1 MRMVLGAFYHQK
13 VHNGECETLGKAD
26 WNICNMKEH
35 ENSIYIKGARVHNLR
50 NIEVEIPHNKLVVVT
65 GLSGSGKSTL
75 AFDTIFAEGQRR
87 YVESLSAYARQFLGK
102 INKPDVDIITGIAPA
117 IAIEQKV
124 NTRNPRSTV
133 GTTTEIYDYLKLLF
147 ARAGHTFSPVSGQE
161 VRCFSVDDV
170 AARILAR
177 DGQRVVIGAP
187 LVLGEG
193 QGIIEKLTLLL
204 SEGLM
209 RVYTGG
215 EVRLIED
222 VLPGIGP
229 DTRADEIRIVVD
241 RMRVATD
248 EDSQTRIRDSVARAF
263 SYGGGICEIVTG
275 EGVREFSS
283 RFEADGIEF
292 ERPSEHLFSFNNPLG
307 ACPRCEGYG
316 KVIGID
322 EDLVIPDKSKTIY
335 EDAVACW
342 RGETMRKWKQQ
353 LVENASKFGFPIHTP
368 FHELTPEQKRLLW
381 RGNEYFHGLD
391 EFFEYIDSERR
402 KIQFRVMKARYT
414 GKTACPECGG
424 SRLRKEALYVRVG
437 GKTIADLVAMP
448 VDSLI
453 AFFAGLELDEH
464 DTKTASRILVEI
476 RNRLQYLADVGLGY
490 LTLDRLSSTLSGG
503 ESQRINLS
511 TSLGSNLTGSLYI
524 LDEPSIGL
532 HPRDTNRLIGVL
544 KQLRDLGNTVIVVE
558 HEEEVIRAA
567 DWIVDIGPKAG
578 YNGGE
583 VVFSGTLPQLLKSKK
598 SLTADYLTGRREIA
612 VPATARGW
620 SNSITVKGARE
631 NNLRNVDVRIPL
643 GVMTCI
649 TGVSGS
655 GKSSLAKGILY
666 PALRRLLYD
675 TGVKPGD
682 FDGLTGDVQ
691 LLKSVEMVD
700 QNPIGKSSRSNPV
713 TYIKA
718 YDEIRK
724 LFSDQPYA
732 QHNGLGA
739 SAFSFNIA
747 GGRCEECQGEGM
759 IKVSMQFMADVELV
773 CEACG
778 GRRFRDEVLEVKYR
792 GKSIYDVLEMTV
804 DDAIAFFGEE
814 SKKNATCRRIVERLQ
829 PLQDVGLGYI
839 KLGQSSSTLSGG
851 ESQRVKL
858 ASFLTK
864 DSAQG
869 GVMFIFDEPT
879 TGLHFHDISKLL
891 AAFNAL
897 IQRGHTIVVVEH
909 NMDIIKC
916 ADWIVDLGPE
926 AGTAGGRVV
935 FEGTPRELEKC
946 TESHTGKFLRMRAKI
961 MKNEK

>member
-1 MRMVLGAFYHQK
+1 MA
-13 VHNGECETLGKAD
+13 
-26 WNICNMKEH
+26 H
-35 ENSIYIKGARVHNLR
+35 EKSIYIKGARVHNLK
-50 NIEVEIPHNKLVVVT
+50 NIEVEIPHEKLVVVT
-65 GLSGSGKSTL
+65 GLSGKSTL

-102 INKPDVDIITGIAPA
+102 ISKPDVDIITGIAPA

-133 GTTTEIYDYLKLLF
+133 GTTTEIYDYLKLLY
-147 ARAGHTFSPVSGQE
+147 ARIGHTFSPVSGQE
-161 VRCFSVDDV
+161 VRCYSVDDV
-170 AARILAR
+170 AAYIQQQ
-177 DGQRVVIGAP
+177 GEGGRVVIAAP
-187 LVLGEG
+187 LTLGRG

-204 SEGLM
+204 SDGLM
-209 RVYTGG
+209 RVWTKG
-215 EVRLIED
+215 ETRLIED
-222 VLPGIGP
+222 ILPQV
-229 DTRADEIRIVVD
+229 DEKTRAEEILVVIDRARIAAD
-241 RMRVATD
+241 DDT
-248 EDSQTRIRDSVARAF
+248 QTRMRDSVARAF
-263 SYGGGICEIVTG
+263 SYGEGICTVITDKG
-275 EGVREFSS
+275 ATEFSS
-283 RFEADGIEF
+283 RFEADGIAF
-292 ERPSEHLFSFNNPLG
+292 EHPSEHLFSFNNPLG

-342 RGETMRKWKQQ
+342 RGETMRKWKEQ
-353 LVENASKFGFPIHTP
+353 LVENAYKFDFPIHTP
-368 FHELTPEQKRLLW
+368 FHELTQEQKRLLW

-391 EFFEYIDSERR
+391 DFFAYIDSERR

-414 GKTACPECGG
+414 GKTTCPECGG
-424 SRLRKEALYVRVG
+424 SRLRREALYVKVG
-437 GKTIADLVAMP
+437 GKTVADLVVMP
-448 VDSLI
+448 VDELI
-453 AFFAGLELDEH
+453 AFFAGLELDGH
-464 DTKTASRILVEI
+464 DTKTAARILVEI

-524 LDEPSIGL
+524 LAEPSIGL
-532 HPRDTNRLIGVL
+532 HPRDTNRLIKVL
-544 KQLRDLGNTVIVVE
+544 QQLRDLGNTVIVVE

-567 DWIVDIGPKAG
+567 DYIVDIGPKAG

-583 VVFSGTLPQLLKSKK
+583 VVFSGTLPQLLKSRK
-598 SLTADYLTGRREIA
+598 SLTADYLTGRRAIA
-612 VPATARGW
+612 PPATERGW
-620 SNSITVKGARE
+620 SNSILIEGARE
-631 NNLRNVDVRIPL
+631 NNLRNIDVRIPL

-666 PALRRLLYD
+666 PALRRLLFD

-682 FDGLTGDVQ
+682 FDGIGGDVQ
-691 LLKSVEMVD
+691 LLRSVEMID

-724 LFSDQPYA
+724 LFADQPYA
-732 QHNGLGA
+732 QHTGLGA
-739 SAFSFNIA
+739 SSFSFNIA
-747 GGRCEECQGEGM
+747 GGRCEECQGEGV

-778 GRRFRDEVLEVKYR
+778 GKRFRDEILEVKYR

-804 DDAIAFFGEE
+804 DDAIAFFGEN
-814 SKKNATCRRIVERLQ
+814 KKDPTCKRIVERLK

-839 KLGQSSSTLSGG
+839 RLGQSSSTLSGG

-879 TGLHFHDISKLL
+879 TGLHFHDINKLL

-897 IQRGHTIVVVEH
+897 MERGHTIVIVEH
-909 NMDIIKC
+909 NMDVIKC
-916 ADWIVDLGPE
+916 ADWVVDLGPE
-926 AGTAGGRVV
+926 AGTGGGRVV
-935 FEGTPRELEKC
+935 FEGTPRNLEQC
-946 TESHTGKFLRMRAKI
+946 PASYTGKYLRLRTKL
-961 MKNEK
+961 

>member
-1 MRMVLGAFYHQK
+1 MA
-13 VHNGECETLGKAD
+13 
-26 WNICNMKEH
+26 H
-35 ENSIYIKGARVHNLR
+35 EKSIYIKGARVHNLK
-50 NIEVEIPHNKLVVVT
+50 NIEVEIPHEKLVVVT

-102 INKPDVDIITGIAPA
+102 ISKPDVDIITGIAPA

-133 GTTTEIYDYLKLLF
+133 GTTTEIYDYLKLLY
-147 ARAGHTFSPVSGQE
+147 ARIGHTFSPVSGKE
-161 VRCFSVDDV
+161 VRCYSVDDV
-170 AARILAR
+170 AAYIQQQ
-177 DGQRVVIGAP
+177 GEGGRVVIAAP
-187 LVLGEG
+187 LTLGRG

-204 SEGLM
+204 SDGLM
-209 RVYTGG
+209 RVWTKG
-215 EVRLIED
+215 ETRLIED
-222 VLPGIGP
+222 ILPQVAEK
-229 DTRADEIRIVVD
+229 TRAEEILVVIDRARIAAD
-241 RMRVATD
+241 DDT
-248 EDSQTRIRDSVARAF
+248 QTRMRDSVARAF
-263 SYGGGICEIVTG
+263 SYGEGICTVITDKG
-275 EGVREFSS
+275 ATEFSS
-283 RFEADGIEF
+283 RFEADGIQF
-292 ERPSEHLFSFNNPLG
+292 EHPSEHLFSFNNPLG

-342 RGETMRKWKQQ
+342 RGETMRKWKEQ
-353 LVENASKFGFPIHTP
+353 LVENAYKFDFPIHTP
-368 FHELTPEQKRLLW
+368 FHELTQEQKRMLW

-391 EFFEYIDSERR
+391 DFFAYIDSERR

-414 GKTACPECGG
+414 GKTTCPECGG
-424 SRLRKEALYVRVG
+424 SRLRREALYVKVG
-437 GKTIADLVAMP
+437 GKTVADLVVMP
-448 VDSLI
+448 VDELI
-453 AFFAGLELDEH
+453 AFFAGLELDGH
-464 DTKTASRILVEI
+464 DTKTAARILVEI

-532 HPRDTNRLIGVL
+532 HPRDTNRLIKVL
-544 KQLRDLGNTVIVVE
+544 QQLRDLGNTVIVVE

-567 DWIVDIGPKAG
+567 DYIVDIGPKAG

-583 VVFSGTLPQLLKSKK
+583 VVFSGTLPQLLKSRK
-598 SLTADYLTGRREIA
+598 SLTADYLTGRRAIA
-612 VPATARGW
+612 PPATERGW
-620 SNSITVKGARE
+620 SNSILIEGARE
-631 NNLRNVDVRIPL
+631 NNLRNIDVRIPL

-666 PALRRLLYD
+666 PALRRLLFD

-682 FDGLTGDVQ
+682 FDGIGGDVQ
-691 LLKSVEMVD
+691 LLRSVEMID

-724 LFSDQPYA
+724 LFADQPYA
-732 QHNGLGA
+732 QHTGLGA
-739 SAFSFNIA
+739 SSFSFNIA
-747 GGRCEECQGEGM
+747 GGRCEECQGEGV

-778 GRRFRDEVLEVKYR
+778 GKRFRDEILEVKYR

-804 DDAIAFFGEE
+804 DDAIAFFGEDRKD
-814 SKKNATCRRIVERLQ
+814 STCKRIVERLK

-879 TGLHFHDISKLL
+879 TGLHFHDINKLL

-897 IQRGHTIVVVEH
+897 IERGHTIVIVEH
-909 NMDIIKC
+909 NMDVIKC
-916 ADWIVDLGPE
+916 ADWVVDLGPE
-926 AGTAGGRVV
+926 AGTGGGRVV
-935 FEGTPRELEKC
+935 FEGTPRNLEQC
-946 TESHTGKFLRMRAKI
+946 PASYTGKYLRLRTKL
-961 MKNEK
+961 

>member
-50 NIEVEIPHNKLVVVT
+50 NIEVEIPHDTLTVIT

-263 SYGGGICEIVTG
+263 SYGGGICEIVTD

>member
-1 MRMVLGAFYHQK
+1 MA
-13 VHNGECETLGKAD
+13 
-26 WNICNMKEH
+26 H
-35 ENSIYIKGARVHNLR
+35 EKSIYIKGARVHNLK
-50 NIEVEIPHNKLVVVT
+50 NIEVEIPHEKLVVVT

-102 INKPDVDIITGIAPA
+102 ISKPDVDIITGIAPA

-133 GTTTEIYDYLKLLF
+133 GTTTEIYDYLKLLY
-147 ARAGHTFSPVSGQE
+147 ARIGHTFSPVSGQE
-161 VRCFSVDDV
+161 VRCYSVDDV
-170 AARILAR
+170 AAYIQQQ
-177 DGQRVVIGAP
+177 GEGGRVVIAAP
-187 LVLGEG
+187 LTLGRG

-204 SEGLM
+204 SDGLM
-209 RVYTGG
+209 RVWTKG
-215 EVRLIED
+215 ETRLIED
-222 VLPGIGP
+222 ILPQV
-229 DTRADEIRIVVD
+229 DEKTRAEEILVVIDRARIAAD
-241 RMRVATD
+241 DDT
-248 EDSQTRIRDSVARAF
+248 QTRVRDSVARAF
-263 SYGGGICEIVTG
+263 SYGEGICTVITDKG
-275 EGVREFSS
+275 ATEFSS
-283 RFEADGIEF
+283 RFEADGIQF
-292 ERPSEHLFSFNNPLG
+292 EHPSEHLFSFNNPLG

-342 RGETMRKWKQQ
+342 RGETMRKWKEQ
-353 LVENASKFGFPIHTP
+353 LVENAYKFDFPIHTP
-368 FHELTPEQKRLLW
+368 FHELTQEQKRLLW

-391 EFFEYIDSERR
+391 DFFAYIDSERR

-414 GKTACPECGG
+414 GKTTCPECGG
-424 SRLRKEALYVRVG
+424 SRLRREALYVKVG
-437 GKTIADLVAMP
+437 GKTVADLVVMP
-448 VDSLI
+448 VDELI
-453 AFFAGLELDEH
+453 AFFAGLELDGH
-464 DTKTASRILVEI
+464 DTKTAARILVEI

-532 HPRDTNRLIGVL
+532 HPRDTNRLIKVL
-544 KQLRDLGNTVIVVE
+544 QQLRDLGNTVIVVE

-567 DWIVDIGPKAG
+567 DYIVDIGPKAG

-583 VVFSGTLPQLLKSKK
+583 VVFSGTLPQLLKSRK
-598 SLTADYLTGRREIA
+598 SLTADYLTGRRAIA
-612 VPATARGW
+612 PPATERGW
-620 SNSITVKGARE
+620 SNSILIQGARE
-631 NNLRNVDVRIPL
+631 NNLRNIDVRIPL

-666 PALRRLLYD
+666 PALRRLLFD

-682 FDGLTGDVQ
+682 FDGIGGDVQ
-691 LLKSVEMVD
+691 LLRSVEMID

-724 LFSDQPYA
+724 LFADQPYA
-732 QHNGLGA
+732 QHTGLGA
-739 SAFSFNIA
+739 SSFSFNIA
-747 GGRCEECQGEGM
+747 GGRCEECQGEGV

-778 GRRFRDEVLEVKYR
+778 GKRFRDEILEVKYR

-804 DDAIAFFGEE
+804 DDAIAFFGEDRKD
-814 SKKNATCRRIVERLQ
+814 STCKRIVERLK

-879 TGLHFHDISKLL
+879 TGLHFHDINKLL

-897 IQRGHTIVVVEH
+897 IERGHTIVIVEH
-909 NMDIIKC
+909 NMDVIKC
-916 ADWIVDLGPE
+916 ADWVVDLGPE
-926 AGTAGGRVV
+926 AGTGGGRVV
-935 FEGTPRELEKC
+935 CEGPPRNLEQC
-946 TESHTGKFLRMRAKI
+946 PASYTGKYLRLRTKL
-961 MKNEK
+961 

>member
-1 MRMVLGAFYHQK
+1 MA
-13 VHNGECETLGKAD
+13 
-26 WNICNMKEH
+26 H
-35 ENSIYIKGARVHNLR
+35 EKSIYIKGARVHNLK
-50 NIEVEIPHNKLVVVT
+50 NIEVEIPHEKLVVVT

-102 INKPDVDIITGIAPA
+102 ISKPDVDIITGIAPA

-133 GTTTEIYDYLKLLF
+133 GTTTEIYDYLKLLY
-147 ARAGHTFSPVSGQE
+147 ARIGHTFSPVSGQE
-161 VRCFSVDDV
+161 VRCYSVDDV
-170 AARILAR
+170 AAYIQQQ
-177 DGQRVVIGAP
+177 GEGGRVVIAAP
-187 LVLGEG
+187 LTLGRG

-204 SEGLM
+204 SDGLM
-209 RVYTGG
+209 RVWTKG
-215 EVRLIED
+215 ETRLIED
-222 VLPGIGP
+222 ILPQV
-229 DTRADEIRIVVD
+229 DEKTRAEEILVVIDRARIAAD
-241 RMRVATD
+241 DDT
-248 EDSQTRIRDSVARAF
+248 QTRMRDSVARAF
-263 SYGGGICEIVTG
+263 SYGEGICTVITDKG
-275 EGVREFSS
+275 ATEFSS
-283 RFEADGIEF
+283 RFEADGIQF
-292 ERPSEHLFSFNNPLG
+292 EHPSEHLFSFNNPLG

-342 RGETMRKWKQQ
+342 RGETMRKWKEQ
-353 LVENASKFGFPIHTP
+353 LVENAYKFDFPIHTP
-368 FHELTPEQKRLLW
+368 FHELTQEQKRLLW

-391 EFFEYIDSERR
+391 DFFAYIDSERR

-414 GKTACPECGG
+414 GKTTCPECGG
-424 SRLRKEALYVRVG
+424 SRLRREALYVKVG
-437 GKTIADLVAMP
+437 GKTVADLVVMP
-448 VDSLI
+448 VDELI
-453 AFFAGLELDEH
+453 AFFAGLELDGH
-464 DTKTASRILVEI
+464 DTKTAARILVEI

-532 HPRDTNRLIGVL
+532 HPRDTNRLIKVL
-544 KQLRDLGNTVIVVE
+544 QQLRDLGNTVIVVE

-567 DWIVDIGPKAG
+567 DYIVDIGPKAG

-583 VVFSGTLPQLLKSKK
+583 VVFSGTLPQLLKSRK
-598 SLTADYLTGRREIA
+598 SLTADYLTGRRAIA
-612 VPATARGW
+612 PPATERGW
-620 SNSITVKGARE
+620 SNSILIQGARE
-631 NNLRNVDVRIPL
+631 NNLRNIDVRIPL

-666 PALRRLLYD
+666 PALRRLLFD

-682 FDGLTGDVQ
+682 FDGIGGDVQ
-691 LLKSVEMVD
+691 LLRSVEMID

-724 LFSDQPYA
+724 LFADQPYA
-732 QHNGLGA
+732 QHTGLGA
-739 SAFSFNIA
+739 SSFSFNIA
-747 GGRCEECQGEGM
+747 GGRCEECQGEGV

-778 GRRFRDEVLEVKYR
+778 GKRFRDEILEVKYR

-804 DDAIAFFGEE
+804 DDAIAFFGED
-814 SKKNATCRRIVERLQ
+814 KKDPTCKRIVERLK

-879 TGLHFHDISKLL
+879 TGLHFHDINKLL

-897 IQRGHTIVVVEH
+897 IERGHTIVIVEH
-909 NMDIIKC
+909 NMDVIKC
-916 ADWIVDLGPE
+916 ADWVVDLGPE
-926 AGTAGGRVV
+926 AGTGGGGVV
-935 FEGTPRELEKC
+935 FEGTPRALEQC
-946 TESHTGKFLRMRAKI
+946 PESYTGKFLSLRTKL
-961 MKNEK
+961 

>member
-1 MRMVLGAFYHQK
+1 MS
-13 VHNGECETLGKAD
+13 
-26 WNICNMKEH
+26 MKH
-35 ENSIYIKGARVHNLR
+35 ENSIHIKGARVHNLK
-50 NIEVEIPHNKLVVVT
+50 NIEVEIPHDKLVVVT

-102 INKPDVDIITGIAPA
+102 INKPDVDLITGIAPA

-133 GTTTEIYDYLKLLF
+133 GTTTEIYDYLKLLY
-147 ARAGHTFSPVSGQE
+147 ARIGRTYSPVSGRE
-161 VRCFSVDDV
+161 VRCYGTDDV
-170 AARILAR
+170 AEYVLAHA
-177 DGQRVVIGAP
+177 GERVVIAAP
-187 LVLGEG
+187 LTLAEG
-193 QGIIEKLTLLL
+193 QGLIEKLTLLL
-204 SEGLM
+204 SDGLM
-209 RVYTGG
+209 RVHADG
-215 EVRLIED
+215 EVRLIEE

-229 DTRADEIRIVVD
+229 DTRAEGMLAVID
-241 RMRVATD
+241 RLRVAADDDT
-248 EDSQTRIRDSVARAF
+248 QTRIRDSVARAF
-263 SYGGGICEIVTG
+263 SYGEGLCTILVQG
-275 EGVREFSS
+275 ERREFSS

-322 EDLVIPDKSKTIY
+322 EDLVIPDKGKTIY

-342 RGETMRKWKQQ
+342 RGETMRKWKDQ
-353 LVENASKFGFPIHTP
+353 LVENAPKFGFPVHTP
-368 FHELTPEQKRLLW
+368 FHALTPEQKRLLW

-414 GKTACPECGG
+414 GKTVCPECGG

-437 GKTIADLVAMP
+437 GRTIAELVTMP
-448 VDSLI
+448 VDELI
-453 AFFAGLELDEH
+453 PFFGGLRLDEH
-464 DTKTASRILVEI
+464 DTKTAARILVEI

-532 HPRDTNRLIGVL
+532 HPRDTNRLIKVL

-567 DWIVDIGPKAG
+567 DWIVDIGPEAG

-583 VVFSGTLPQLLKSKK
+583 VVFSGPLERLLECSG
-598 SLTADYLTGRREIA
+598 SLTADYLTGRRSIA
-612 VPATARGW
+612 APAAVRGW
-620 SNSITVKGARE
+620 SRSIVVRGARE
-631 NNLRNVDVRIPL
+631 HNLRNVDVRIPL

-666 PALRRLLYD
+666 PALRRMLFD

-682 FDGLTGDVQ
+682 FDGIDGDVG
-691 LLKSVEMVD
+691 LLRSVEMVD

-724 LFSDQPYA
+724 LFADQPYA
-732 QHNGLGA
+732 QHTGLGA

-747 GGRCEECQGEGM
+747 GGRCEECQGEGV

-778 GRRFRDEVLEVKYR
+778 GKRFRDEVLEVKYR
-792 GKSIYDVLEMTV
+792 DKSIYDVLEMTV
-804 DDAIAFFGEE
+804 DDAIAFFGED
-814 SKKNATCRRIVERLQ
+814 KKSAVCRRIVERLQ

-864 DSAQG
+864 EPSDGSIL
-869 GVMFIFDEPT
+869 FIFDEPT

-897 IQRGHTIVVVEH
+897 IERGHTIVVVEH
-909 NMDIIKC
+909 NMEIIKC
-916 ADWIVDLGPE
+916 ADWVVDLGPK
-926 AGTAGGRVV
+926 AGTGGGRVV
-935 FEGTPRELEKC
+935 FEGTPRALEEC
-946 TESHTGKFLRMRAKI
+946 PESHTGEFLRLRTKL
-961 MKNEK
+961 

>member
-1 MRMVLGAFYHQK
+1 MA
-13 VHNGECETLGKAD
+13 
-26 WNICNMKEH
+26 H
-35 ENSIYIKGARVHNLR
+35 EKSIYIKGARVHNLK
-50 NIEVEIPHNKLVVVT
+50 NIEVEIPHEKLVVVT

-102 INKPDVDIITGIAPA
+102 ISKPDVDIITGIAPA

-133 GTTTEIYDYLKLLF
+133 GTTTEIYDYLKLLY
-147 ARAGHTFSPVSGQE
+147 ARIGHTFSPVSGQE
-161 VRCFSVDDV
+161 VRCYSVDDV
-170 AARILAR
+170 AAYIQQQ
-177 DGQRVVIGAP
+177 GEGGRVVIAAP
-187 LVLGEG
+187 LTLGRG

-204 SEGLM
+204 SDGLM
-209 RVYTGG
+209 RVWTKG
-215 EVRLIED
+215 ETRLIED
-222 VLPGIGP
+222 ILPQV
-229 DTRADEIRIVVD
+229 DEKTRAEEILVVIDRARIAAD
-241 RMRVATD
+241 DDT
-248 EDSQTRIRDSVARAF
+248 QTRMRDSVARAF
-263 SYGGGICEIVTG
+263 SYGEGICTVITDKG
-275 EGVREFSS
+275 ATEFSS
-283 RFEADGIEF
+283 RFEADGIQF
-292 ERPSEHLFSFNNPLG
+292 EHPSEHLFSFNNPLG

-342 RGETMRKWKQQ
+342 RGETMRKWKEQ
-353 LVENASKFGFPIHTP
+353 LVENAYKFDFPIHTP
-368 FHELTPEQKRLLW
+368 FHELTQEQKRLLW

-391 EFFEYIDSERR
+391 DFFAYIDSERR

-414 GKTACPECGG
+414 GKTTCPECGG
-424 SRLRKEALYVRVG
+424 SRLRREALYVKVG
-437 GKTIADLVAMP
+437 GKTVADLVVMP
-448 VDSLI
+448 VDELI
-453 AFFAGLELDEH
+453 AFFAGLELDGH
-464 DTKTASRILVEI
+464 DTKTAARILVEI

-532 HPRDTNRLIGVL
+532 HPRDTNRLIKVL
-544 KQLRDLGNTVIVVE
+544 QQLRDLGNTVIVVE

-567 DWIVDIGPKAG
+567 DYIVDIGPKAG

-583 VVFSGTLPQLLKSKK
+583 VVFSGTLPQLLKSRK
-598 SLTADYLTGRREIA
+598 SLTADYLTGRRAIA
-612 VPATARGW
+612 PPATERGW
-620 SNSITVKGARE
+620 SNSILIEGARE
-631 NNLRNVDVRIPL
+631 NNLRNIDVRIPL

-666 PALRRLLYD
+666 PALRRLLFD

-682 FDGLTGDVQ
+682 FDGIGGDVQ
-691 LLKSVEMVD
+691 LLRSVEMID

-724 LFSDQPYA
+724 LFADQPYA
-732 QHNGLGA
+732 QHTGLGA
-739 SAFSFNIA
+739 SSFSFNIA
-747 GGRCEECQGEGM
+747 GGRCEECQGEGV

-778 GRRFRDEVLEVKYR
+778 GKRFRDEILEVKYR

-804 DDAIAFFGEE
+804 DDAIAFFGED
-814 SKKNATCRRIVERLQ
+814 KKDPTCKRIVERLK

-839 KLGQSSSTLSGG
+839 RLGQSSSTLSGG

-879 TGLHFHDISKLL
+879 TGLHFHDINKLL

-897 IQRGHTIVVVEH
+897 IERGHTIVIVEH
-909 NMDIIKC
+909 NMDVIKC
-916 ADWIVDLGPE
+916 ADWVVDLGPE
-926 AGTAGGRVV
+926 AGTGGGRVV
-935 FEGTPRELEKC
+935 FEGTPRNLEQC
-946 TESHTGKFLRMRAKI
+946 PASYTGKYLRLRTKL
-961 MKNEK
+961 

>member
-1 MRMVLGAFYHQK
+1 MA
-13 VHNGECETLGKAD
+13 
-26 WNICNMKEH
+26 H
-35 ENSIYIKGARVHNLR
+35 EKSIYIKGARVHNLK
-50 NIEVEIPHNKLVVVT
+50 NIEVGIPHEKLVVVT

-133 GTTTEIYDYLKLLF
+133 GTTTEIYDYLKLLY
-147 ARAGHTFSPVSGQE
+147 ARIGHTFSPVSGQE
-161 VRCFSVDDV
+161 VRCYSVDDV
-170 AARILAR
+170 AAYIQQQ
-177 DGQRVVIGAP
+177 GEGGRVVIAAP
-187 LVLGEG
+187 LTLGRG

-204 SEGLM
+204 SDGLM
-209 RVYTGG
+209 RVWTKG
-215 EVRLIED
+215 ETRLIED
-222 VLPGIGP
+222 ILPQV
-229 DTRADEIRIVVD
+229 DEKTRAEEILVVIDRARIAAD
-241 RMRVATD
+241 DDT
-248 EDSQTRIRDSVARAF
+248 QTRMRDSVARAF
-263 SYGGGICEIVTG
+263 SYGEGICTVITDKG
-275 EGVREFSS
+275 ATEFSS
-283 RFEADGIEF
+283 RFEADGIQF
-292 ERPSEHLFSFNNPLG
+292 EHPSEHLFSFNNPLG

-342 RGETMRKWKQQ
+342 RGETMRKWKEQ
-353 LVENASKFGFPIHTP
+353 LVENAYKFDFPIHTP
-368 FHELTPEQKRLLW
+368 FHELTQEQKRLLW

-391 EFFEYIDSERR
+391 DFFAYIDSERR

-414 GKTACPECGG
+414 GKTTCPECGG
-424 SRLRKEALYVRVG
+424 SRLRREALYVKVG
-437 GKTIADLVAMP
+437 GKTVADLVVMP
-448 VDSLI
+448 VDELI
-453 AFFAGLELDEH
+453 AFFAGLELDGH
-464 DTKTASRILVEI
+464 DTKTAARILVEI

-532 HPRDTNRLIGVL
+532 HPRDTNRLIKVL
-544 KQLRDLGNTVIVVE
+544 QQLRDLGNTVIVVE

-567 DWIVDIGPKAG
+567 DYIVDIGPKAG

-583 VVFSGTLPQLLKSKK
+583 VVFSGTLPQLLKSRK
-598 SLTADYLTGRREIA
+598 SLTADYLTGRRAIA
-612 VPATARGW
+612 PPATERGW
-620 SNSITVKGARE
+620 SNSILIQGARE
-631 NNLRNVDVRIPL
+631 NNLRNIDVRIPL

-666 PALRRLLYD
+666 PALRRLLFD

-682 FDGLTGDVQ
+682 FDGIGGDVQ
-691 LLKSVEMVD
+691 LLRSVEMID

-724 LFSDQPYA
+724 LFADQPYA
-732 QHNGLGA
+732 QHTGLGA
-739 SAFSFNIA
+739 SSFSFNIA
-747 GGRCEECQGEGM
+747 GGRCEECQGEGV

-778 GRRFRDEVLEVKYR
+778 GKRFRDEILEVKYR

-804 DDAIAFFGEE
+804 DDAIAFFGED
-814 SKKNATCRRIVERLQ
+814 KKDPTCKRIVERLK

-879 TGLHFHDISKLL
+879 TGLHFHDINKLL

-897 IQRGHTIVVVEH
+897 IERGHTIVIVEH
-909 NMDIIKC
+909 NMDVIKC
-916 ADWIVDLGPE
+916 ADWVVDLGPE
-926 AGTAGGRVV
+926 AGTGGGRVV
-935 FEGTPRELEKC
+935 FEGTPRALEQC
-946 TESHTGKFLRMRAKI
+946 PESYTGKFLSLRTKL
-961 MKNEK
+961 

>member
-263 SYGGGICEIVTG
+263 SYGGGICEIVTD

-814 SKKNATCRRIVERLQ
+814 SKKNATCRSIVERLQ

>member
-1 MRMVLGAFYHQK
+1 
-13 VHNGECETLGKAD
+13 
-26 WNICNMKEH
+26 MKEH

-263 SYGGGICEIVTG
+263 SYGGGICEIVTD

-631 NNLRNVDVRIPL
+631 NNLHNVDVRIPL

-732 QHNGLGA
+732 QHNGLGT

-804 DDAIAFFGEE
+804 DDAISFFGEE

>member
-1 MRMVLGAFYHQK
+1 MA
-13 VHNGECETLGKAD
+13 
-26 WNICNMKEH
+26 H
-35 ENSIYIKGARVHNLR
+35 EKSIYIKGARVHNLK
-50 NIEVEIPHNKLVVVT
+50 NIEVEIPHEKLVVVT

-102 INKPDVDIITGIAPA
+102 ISKPDVDIITGIAPA

-133 GTTTEIYDYLKLLF
+133 GTTTEIYDYLKLLY
-147 ARAGHTFSPVSGQE
+147 ARIGHTFSPVSGQE
-161 VRCFSVDDV
+161 VRCYSVDDV
-170 AARILAR
+170 AAYIQQQ
-177 DGQRVVIGAP
+177 GEGGRVVIAAP
-187 LVLGEG
+187 LTLGRG

-204 SEGLM
+204 SDGLM
-209 RVYTGG
+209 RVWTKG
-215 EVRLIED
+215 ETRLIED
-222 VLPGIGP
+222 ILPQV
-229 DTRADEIRIVVD
+229 DEKTRAEEILVVIDRARIAAD
-241 RMRVATD
+241 DDT
-248 EDSQTRIRDSVARAF
+248 QTRMRDSVARAF
-263 SYGGGICEIVTG
+263 SYGEGICTVITDKG
-275 EGVREFSS
+275 ATEFSS
-283 RFEADGIEF
+283 RFEADGIQF
-292 ERPSEHLFSFNNPLG
+292 EHPSEHLFSFNNPLG

-342 RGETMRKWKQQ
+342 RGETMRKWKEQ
-353 LVENASKFGFPIHTP
+353 LVENAYKFDFPIHTP
-368 FHELTPEQKRLLW
+368 FHELTQEQKRLLW

-391 EFFEYIDSERR
+391 DFFAYIDSERR

-414 GKTACPECGG
+414 GKTTCPECGG
-424 SRLRKEALYVRVG
+424 SRLRREALYVKVG
-437 GKTIADLVAMP
+437 GKTVADLVVMP
-448 VDSLI
+448 VDELI

-464 DTKTASRILVEI
+464 DTKTAARILVEI

-532 HPRDTNRLIGVL
+532 HPRDKNRLIKVL
-544 KQLRDLGNTVIVVE
+544 QQLRDLGNTVIVVE

-567 DWIVDIGPKAG
+567 DYIVDIGPKAG

-583 VVFSGTLPQLLKSKK
+583 VVFSGTLPQLLKSRK
-598 SLTADYLTGRREIA
+598 SLTADYLTGRRAIA
-612 VPATARGW
+612 PPATERGW
-620 SNSITVKGARE
+620 SNSILIEGARE
-631 NNLRNVDVRIPL
+631 NNLRNIDVRIPL

-666 PALRRLLYD
+666 PALRRLLFD

-682 FDGLTGDVQ
+682 FDGIGGDVQ
-691 LLKSVEMVD
+691 LLRSVEMID

-724 LFSDQPYA
+724 LFADQPYA
-732 QHNGLGA
+732 QHTGLGA
-739 SAFSFNIA
+739 SSFSFNIA
-747 GGRCEECQGEGM
+747 GGRCEECQGEGV

-778 GRRFRDEVLEVKYR
+778 GKRFRDEILEVKYR

-804 DDAIAFFGEE
+804 DDAIAFFGEDRKD
-814 SKKNATCRRIVERLQ
+814 STCKRIVERLK

-879 TGLHFHDISKLL
+879 TGLHFHDINKLL

-897 IQRGHTIVVVEH
+897 IERGHTIVIVEH
-909 NMDIIKC
+909 NMDVIKC
-916 ADWIVDLGPE
+916 ADWVVDLGPE
-926 AGTAGGRVV
+926 AGTGGGRVV
-935 FEGTPRELEKC
+935 FEGTPRNLEQC
-946 TESHTGKFLRMRAKI
+946 PASYTGKYLRLRTKL
-961 MKNEK
+961 

>member
-1 MRMVLGAFYHQK
+1 
-13 VHNGECETLGKAD
+13 
-26 WNICNMKEH
+26 MKH
-35 ENSIYIKGARVHNLR
+35 ENSIHIKGARVHNLK
-50 NIEVEIPHNKLVVVT
+50 NIEVEIPHDKLVVVT

-102 INKPDVDIITGIAPA
+102 INKPDVDLITGIAPA

-133 GTTTEIYDYLKLLF
+133 GTTTEIYDYLKLLY
-147 ARAGHTFSPVSGQE
+147 ARIGRTYSPVSGRE
-161 VRCFSVDDV
+161 VRCYGTDDV
-170 AARILAR
+170 AEYVLAHA
-177 DGQRVVIGAP
+177 GERVVIAAP
-187 LVLGEG
+187 LTLAEG
-193 QGIIEKLTLLL
+193 QGLIEKLTLLL
-204 SEGLM
+204 SDGLM
-209 RVYTGG
+209 RVHADG
-215 EVRLIED
+215 EVRLIEE

-229 DTRADEIRIVVD
+229 DTRAEGMLAVID
-241 RMRVATD
+241 RLRVAADDDT
-248 EDSQTRIRDSVARAF
+248 QTRIRDSVARAF
-263 SYGGGICEIVTG
+263 SYGEGLCTILVQG
-275 EGVREFSS
+275 ERREFSS

-322 EDLVIPDKSKTIY
+322 EDLVIPDKGKTIY

-342 RGETMRKWKQQ
+342 RGETMRKWKDQ
-353 LVENASKFGFPIHTP
+353 LVENAPKFGFPVHTP
-368 FHELTPEQKRLLW
+368 FHALTPEQKRLLW

-414 GKTACPECGG
+414 GKTVCPECGG

-437 GKTIADLVAMP
+437 GRTIAELVTMP
-448 VDSLI
+448 VDELI
-453 AFFAGLELDEH
+453 PFFGGLRLDEH
-464 DTKTASRILVEI
+464 DTKTAARILVEI

-532 HPRDTNRLIGVL
+532 HPRDTNRLIKVL

-567 DWIVDIGPKAG
+567 DWIVDIGPEAG

-583 VVFSGTLPQLLKSKK
+583 VVFSGPLERLLECSG
-598 SLTADYLTGRREIA
+598 SLTADYLTGRRSIA
-612 VPATARGW
+612 APAAVRGW
-620 SNSITVKGARE
+620 SRSIVVRGARE
-631 NNLRNVDVRIPL
+631 HNLRNVDVRIPL

-666 PALRRLLYD
+666 PALRRMLFD

-682 FDGLTGDVQ
+682 FDGIDGDVG
-691 LLKSVEMVD
+691 LLRSVEMVD

-724 LFSDQPYA
+724 LFADQPYA
-732 QHNGLGA
+732 QHTGLGA

-747 GGRCEECQGEGM
+747 GGRCEECQGEGV

-778 GRRFRDEVLEVKYR
+778 GKRFRDEVLEVKYR
-792 GKSIYDVLEMTV
+792 DKSIYDVLEMTV
-804 DDAIAFFGEE
+804 DDAIAFFGED
-814 SKKNATCRRIVERLQ
+814 KKSAVCRRIVERLQ

-864 DSAQG
+864 ETSDGSIL
-869 GVMFIFDEPT
+869 FIFDEPT

-897 IQRGHTIVVVEH
+897 IERGHTIVVVEH
-909 NMDIIKC
+909 NMEIIKC
-916 ADWIVDLGPE
+916 ADWVVDLGPK
-926 AGTAGGRVV
+926 AGTGGGRVV
-935 FEGTPRELEKC
+935 FEGTPRALEEC
-946 TESHTGKFLRMRAKI
+946 PESHTGEFLRLRTKL
-961 MKNEK
+961 

>member
-1 MRMVLGAFYHQK
+1 MA
-13 VHNGECETLGKAD
+13 
-26 WNICNMKEH
+26 H
-35 ENSIYIKGARVHNLR
+35 EKSIYIKGARVHNLK
-50 NIEVEIPHNKLVVVT
+50 NIEVEIPHEKLVVVT

-102 INKPDVDIITGIAPA
+102 ISKPDVDIITGIAPA

-133 GTTTEIYDYLKLLF
+133 GTTTEIYDYLKLLY
-147 ARAGHTFSPVSGQE
+147 ARIGHTFSPVSGQE
-161 VRCFSVDDV
+161 VRCYSVDDV
-170 AARILAR
+170 AAYIQQQ
-177 DGQRVVIGAP
+177 GEGGRVVIAAP
-187 LVLGEG
+187 LTLGRG

-204 SEGLM
+204 SDGLM
-209 RVYTGG
+209 RVWTKG
-215 EVRLIED
+215 ETRLIED
-222 VLPGIGP
+222 ILPQV
-229 DTRADEIRIVVD
+229 DEKTRAEEILVVIDRARIAAD
-241 RMRVATD
+241 DDT
-248 EDSQTRIRDSVARAF
+248 QTRMRDSVARAF
-263 SYGGGICEIVTG
+263 SYGEGICTVITDKG
-275 EGVREFSS
+275 ATEFSS
-283 RFEADGIEF
+283 RFEADGIQF
-292 ERPSEHLFSFNNPLG
+292 EHPSEHLFSFNNPLG

-342 RGETMRKWKQQ
+342 RGETMRKWKEQ
-353 LVENASKFGFPIHTP
+353 LVENAYKFDFPIHTP
-368 FHELTPEQKRLLW
+368 FHELTQEQKRLLW

-391 EFFEYIDSERR
+391 DFFAYIDSERR

-414 GKTACPECGG
+414 GKTTCPECGG
-424 SRLRKEALYVRVG
+424 SRLRREALYVKVG
-437 GKTIADLVAMP
+437 GKTVADLVVMP
-448 VDSLI
+448 VDELI

-464 DTKTASRILVEI
+464 DTKTAARILVEI

-532 HPRDTNRLIGVL
+532 HPRDTNRLIKVL
-544 KQLRDLGNTVIVVE
+544 QQLRDLGNTVIVVE

-567 DWIVDIGPKAG
+567 DYIVDIGPKAG

-583 VVFSGTLPQLLKSKK
+583 VVFSGTLPQLLKSRK
-598 SLTADYLTGRREIA
+598 SLTADYLTGRRAIA
-612 VPATARGW
+612 PPATERGW
-620 SNSITVKGARE
+620 SNSILIEGARE
-631 NNLRNVDVRIPL
+631 NNLRNIDVRIPL

-666 PALRRLLYD
+666 PALRRLLFD

-682 FDGLTGDVQ
+682 FDGIGGDVQ
-691 LLKSVEMVD
+691 LLRSVEMID

-724 LFSDQPYA
+724 LFADQPYA
-732 QHNGLGA
+732 QHTGLGA
-739 SAFSFNIA
+739 SSFSFNIA
-747 GGRCEECQGEGM
+747 GGRCEECQGEGV

-778 GRRFRDEVLEVKYR
+778 GKRFRDEILEVKYR

-804 DDAIAFFGEE
+804 DDAIAFFGEDRKD
-814 SKKNATCRRIVERLQ
+814 STCKRIVERLK

-879 TGLHFHDISKLL
+879 TGLHFHDINKLL

-897 IQRGHTIVVVEH
+897 IERGHTIVIVEH
-909 NMDIIKC
+909 NMDVIKC
-916 ADWIVDLGPE
+916 ADWVVDLGPE
-926 AGTAGGRVV
+926 AGTGGGRAV
-935 FEGTPRELEKC
+935 FEGTPRNLEQC
-946 TESHTGKFLRMRAKI
+946 PASYTGKYLRLRTKL
-961 MKNEK
+961 

>member
-1 MRMVLGAFYHQK
+1 
-13 VHNGECETLGKAD
+13 
-26 WNICNMKEH
+26 MKH
-35 ENSIYIKGARVHNLR
+35 ENSIHIKGARVHNLK
-50 NIEVEIPHNKLVVVT
+50 NIEVEIPHDKLVVVT

-87 YVESLSAYARQFLGK
+87 YVESLSAYARQFVGK
-102 INKPDVDIITGIAPA
+102 INKPDVDLITGIAPA

-133 GTTTEIYDYLKLLF
+133 GTTTEIYDYLKLLY
-147 ARAGHTFSPVSGQE
+147 ARIGRTFSPVSGRE
-161 VRCFSVDDV
+161 VRCYSTDDV
-170 AARILAR
+170 AEYVLSHAGERI
-177 DGQRVVIGAP
+177 VITAP
-187 LVLGEG
+187 LTLAEG
-193 QGIIEKLTLLL
+193 QGLIEKLTLLL
-204 SEGLM
+204 SDGLM
-209 RVYTGG
+209 RVHTDG
-215 EVRLIED
+215 EVRLIEE

-229 DTRADEIRIVVD
+229 DTRAEGMLAVID
-241 RMRVATD
+241 RLRVAADDDT
-248 EDSQTRIRDSVARAF
+248 QTRIRDSVARAF
-263 SYGGGICEIVTG
+263 SYGDGLCTILVQG
-275 EGVREFSS
+275 ERREFSS

-322 EDLVIPDKSKTIY
+322 EDLVIPDKGKTIY

-342 RGETMRKWKQQ
+342 RGETMRKWKDQ
-353 LVENASKFGFPIHTP
+353 LVENAPKFGFPVHTP
-368 FHELTPEQKRLLW
+368 FHALTPEQKRLLW

-414 GKTACPECGG
+414 GKTVCPECGG

-437 GKTIADLVAMP
+437 GRTIAELVTMP
-448 VDSLI
+448 VDELI
-453 AFFAGLELDEH
+453 PFFGGLRLDEH
-464 DTKTASRILVEI
+464 DTKTAARILVEI

-532 HPRDTNRLIGVL
+532 HPRDTNRLIKVL

-567 DWIVDIGPKAG
+567 DWIVDIGPEAG

-583 VVFSGTLPQLLKSKK
+583 VVFSGPLERLLECSG
-598 SLTADYLTGRREIA
+598 SLTADYLTGRRSIA
-612 VPATARGW
+612 APTAVRGW
-620 SNSITVKGARE
+620 SRSIVVRGARE
-631 NNLRNVDVRIPL
+631 HNLRNVDVRIPL

-666 PALRRLLYD
+666 PALRRMLFD

-682 FDGLTGDVQ
+682 FDGIDGDVG
-691 LLKSVEMVD
+691 LLRSVEMVD

-724 LFSDQPYA
+724 LFADQPYA
-732 QHNGLGA
+732 QHTGLGA

-747 GGRCEECQGEGM
+747 GGRCEECQGEGV

-778 GRRFRDEVLEVKYR
+778 GKRFRDEVLEVKYR

-804 DDAIAFFGEE
+804 DDAIAFFGED
-814 SKKNATCRRIVERLQ
+814 KKSAVCRRIVERLQ

-864 DSAQG
+864 ETSDGSIL
-869 GVMFIFDEPT
+869 FIFDEPT

-897 IQRGHTIVVVEH
+897 IERGHTIVVVEH
-909 NMDIIKC
+909 NMEIIKC
-916 ADWIVDLGPE
+916 ADWVVDLGPE
-926 AGTAGGRVV
+926 AGTGGGRVV
-935 FEGTPRELEKC
+935 FEGTPRALEEC
-946 TESHTGKFLRMRAKI
+946 PESHTGEFLRLRTKL
-961 MKNEK
+961 

>member
-1 MRMVLGAFYHQK
+1 MA
-13 VHNGECETLGKAD
+13 
-26 WNICNMKEH
+26 H
-35 ENSIYIKGARVHNLR
+35 EKSIYIKGARVHNLK
-50 NIEVEIPHNKLVVVT
+50 NIEVEIPHEKLVVVT

-75 AFDTIFAEGQRR
+75 AFETIYAEGQRR

-102 INKPDVDIITGIAPA
+102 ISKPDVDIITGIAPA

-133 GTTTEIYDYLKLLF
+133 GTTTEIYDYLKLLY
-147 ARAGHTFSPVSGQE
+147 ARIGHTFSPVSGQE
-161 VRCFSVDDV
+161 VRCYSVDDV
-170 AARILAR
+170 AAYIQQQ
-177 DGQRVVIGAP
+177 GEGGRVVIAAP
-187 LVLGEG
+187 LTLGRG

-204 SEGLM
+204 SDGLM
-209 RVYTGG
+209 RVWTKG
-215 EVRLIED
+215 ETRLIED
-222 VLPGIGP
+222 ILPQV
-229 DTRADEIRIVVD
+229 DEKTRAEEILVVIDRARIAAD
-241 RMRVATD
+241 DDT
-248 EDSQTRIRDSVARAF
+248 QTRMRDSVARAF
-263 SYGGGICEIVTG
+263 SYGEGICTVITDKG
-275 EGVREFSS
+275 ATEFSS
-283 RFEADGIEF
+283 RFEADGIQF
-292 ERPSEHLFSFNNPLG
+292 EHPSEHLFSFNNPLG

-342 RGETMRKWKQQ
+342 RGETMRKWKEQ
-353 LVENASKFGFPIHTP
+353 LVENAYKFDFPIHTP
-368 FHELTPEQKRLLW
+368 FHELTQEQKRLLW

-391 EFFEYIDSERR
+391 DFFAYIDSERR

-414 GKTACPECGG
+414 GKTTCPECGG
-424 SRLRKEALYVRVG
+424 SRLRREALYVKVG
-437 GKTIADLVAMP
+437 GKTVADLVVMP
-448 VDSLI
+448 VDELI
-453 AFFAGLELDEH
+453 AFFAGLELDGH
-464 DTKTASRILVEI
+464 DTKTAARILVEI

-532 HPRDTNRLIGVL
+532 HPRDTNRLIKVL
-544 KQLRDLGNTVIVVE
+544 QQLRDLGNTVIVVE

-567 DWIVDIGPKAG
+567 DYIVDIGPKAG

-583 VVFSGTLPQLLKSKK
+583 VVFSGTLPQLLKSRK
-598 SLTADYLTGRREIA
+598 SLTADYLTGRRAIA
-612 VPATARGW
+612 PPATERGW
-620 SNSITVKGARE
+620 SNSILIEGARE
-631 NNLRNVDVRIPL
+631 NNLRNIDVRIPL

-666 PALRRLLYD
+666 PALRRLLFD

-682 FDGLTGDVQ
+682 FDGIGGDVQ
-691 LLKSVEMVD
+691 LLRSVEMID

-724 LFSDQPYA
+724 LFADQPYA
-732 QHNGLGA
+732 QHTGLGA
-739 SAFSFNIA
+739 SSFSFNIA
-747 GGRCEECQGEGM
+747 GGRCEECQGEGV

-778 GRRFRDEVLEVKYR
+778 GKRFRDEILEVKYR

-804 DDAIAFFGEE
+804 DDAIAFFGED
-814 SKKNATCRRIVERLQ
+814 KKDPTCKRIVERLK

-879 TGLHFHDISKLL
+879 TGLHFHDINKLL

-897 IQRGHTIVVVEH
+897 MERGHTIVIVEH
-909 NMDIIKC
+909 NMDVIKC
-916 ADWIVDLGPE
+916 ADWVVDLGPE
-926 AGTAGGRVV
+926 AGTGGGRVV
-935 FEGTPRELEKC
+935 FEGTPRNLEQC
-946 TESHTGKFLRMRAKI
+946 PASYTGKYLRLRTKL
-961 MKNEK
+961 

>member
-1 MRMVLGAFYHQK
+1 MA
-13 VHNGECETLGKAD
+13 
-26 WNICNMKEH
+26 H
-35 ENSIYIKGARVHNLR
+35 EKSIYIKGARVHNLK
-50 NIEVEIPHNKLVVVT
+50 NIEVEIPHEKLVVVT

-102 INKPDVDIITGIAPA
+102 ISKPDVDIITGIAPA

-133 GTTTEIYDYLKLLF
+133 GTTTEIYDYLKLLY
-147 ARAGHTFSPVSGQE
+147 ARIGHTFSPVSGQE
-161 VRCFSVDDV
+161 VRCYSVDDV
-170 AARILAR
+170 AAYIQQQ
-177 DGQRVVIGAP
+177 GEGGRVVIAAP
-187 LVLGEG
+187 LTLGRG

-204 SEGLM
+204 SDGLM
-209 RVYTGG
+209 RVWTKG
-215 EVRLIED
+215 ETRLIED
-222 VLPGIGP
+222 ILPQV
-229 DTRADEIRIVVD
+229 DEKTRAEEILVVIDRARIAAD
-241 RMRVATD
+241 DDT
-248 EDSQTRIRDSVARAF
+248 QTRVRDSVARAF
-263 SYGGGICEIVTG
+263 SYGEGICTVITDKG
-275 EGVREFSS
+275 ATEFSS
-283 RFEADGIEF
+283 RFEADGIQF
-292 ERPSEHLFSFNNPLG
+292 EHPSEHLFSFNNPLG

-342 RGETMRKWKQQ
+342 RGETMRKWKEQ
-353 LVENASKFGFPIHTP
+353 LVENAYKFDFPIHTP
-368 FHELTPEQKRLLW
+368 FHELTQEQKRLLW
-381 RGNEYFHGLD
+381 RGNEYFYGLD
-391 EFFEYIDSERR
+391 DFFAYIDSERR

-414 GKTACPECGG
+414 GKTTCPECGG
-424 SRLRKEALYVRVG
+424 SRLRREALYVKVG
-437 GKTIADLVAMP
+437 GKTVADLVVMP
-448 VDSLI
+448 VDELI
-453 AFFAGLELDEH
+453 AFFAGLELDGH
-464 DTKTASRILVEI
+464 DTKTAARILVEI

-532 HPRDTNRLIGVL
+532 HPRDTNRLIKVL
-544 KQLRDLGNTVIVVE
+544 QQLRDLGNTVIVVE

-567 DWIVDIGPKAG
+567 DYIVDIGPKAG

-583 VVFSGTLPQLLKSKK
+583 VVFSGTLPQLLKSRK
-598 SLTADYLTGRREIA
+598 SLTADYLIGRRAIA
-612 VPATARGW
+612 PPATERGW
-620 SNSITVKGARE
+620 SNSILIQGARE
-631 NNLRNVDVRIPL
+631 NNLRNIDVRIPL

-666 PALRRLLYD
+666 PALRRLLFD

-682 FDGLTGDVQ
+682 FDGIGGDVQ
-691 LLKSVEMVD
+691 LLRSVEMID

-724 LFSDQPYA
+724 LFADQPYA
-732 QHNGLGA
+732 QHTGLGA
-739 SAFSFNIA
+739 SSFSFNIA
-747 GGRCEECQGEGM
+747 GGRCEECQGEGV

-778 GRRFRDEVLEVKYR
+778 GKRFRDEILEVKYR

-804 DDAIAFFGEE
+804 DDAIAFFGEDRKD
-814 SKKNATCRRIVERLQ
+814 STCKRIVERLK

-879 TGLHFHDISKLL
+879 TGLHFHDINKLL

-897 IQRGHTIVVVEH
+897 IERGHTIVIVEH
-909 NMDIIKC
+909 NMDVIKC
-916 ADWIVDLGPE
+916 ADWVVDLGPE
-926 AGTAGGRVV
+926 AGTGGGRVV
-935 FEGTPRELEKC
+935 FEGTPRNLEQC
-946 TESHTGKFLRMRAKI
+946 PASYTGKYLRLRTKL
-961 MKNEK
+961 

>member
-1 MRMVLGAFYHQK
+1 MA
-13 VHNGECETLGKAD
+13 
-26 WNICNMKEH
+26 H
-35 ENSIYIKGARVHNLR
+35 EKSIYIKGARVHNLK
-50 NIEVEIPHNKLVVVT
+50 NIEVEIPHEKLVVVT

-102 INKPDVDIITGIAPA
+102 ISKPDVDIITGIAPA

-133 GTTTEIYDYLKLLF
+133 GTTTEIYDYLKLLY
-147 ARAGHTFSPVSGQE
+147 ARIGHTFSPVSGQE
-161 VRCFSVDDV
+161 VRCYSVDDV
-170 AARILAR
+170 AAYIQQQ
-177 DGQRVVIGAP
+177 GEGGRVVIAAP
-187 LVLGEG
+187 LTLGRG

-204 SEGLM
+204 SDGLM
-209 RVYTGG
+209 RVWTKG
-215 EVRLIED
+215 ETRLIED
-222 VLPGIGP
+222 ILPQV
-229 DTRADEIRIVVD
+229 DEKTRAEEILVVIDRARIAAD
-241 RMRVATD
+241 DDT
-248 EDSQTRIRDSVARAF
+248 QTRMRDSVARAF
-263 SYGGGICEIVTG
+263 SYGEGICTVITDKG
-275 EGVREFSS
+275 ATEFSS
-283 RFEADGIEF
+283 RFEADGIQF
-292 ERPSEHLFSFNNPLG
+292 EHPSEHLFSFNNPLG

-342 RGETMRKWKQQ
+342 RGETMRKWKEQ
-353 LVENASKFGFPIHTP
+353 LVENAYKFDFPIHTP
-368 FHELTPEQKRLLW
+368 FHELTQEQKRLLW

-391 EFFEYIDSERR
+391 DFFAYIDSERR

-414 GKTACPECGG
+414 GKTTCPECGG
-424 SRLRKEALYVRVG
+424 CRLRREALYVKVG
-437 GKTIADLVAMP
+437 GKTVADLVVMP
-448 VDSLI
+448 VDELI
-453 AFFAGLELDEH
+453 AFFAGLELDGH
-464 DTKTASRILVEI
+464 DTKTAARILVEI

-532 HPRDTNRLIGVL
+532 HPRDTNRLIKVL
-544 KQLRDLGNTVIVVE
+544 QQLRDLGNTVIVVE

-567 DWIVDIGPKAG
+567 DYIVDIGPKAG

-583 VVFSGTLPQLLKSKK
+583 VVFSGTLPQLLKSRK
-598 SLTADYLTGRREIA
+598 SLTADYLTGRRAIA
-612 VPATARGW
+612 PPATERGW
-620 SNSITVKGARE
+620 SNSILIEGARE
-631 NNLRNVDVRIPL
+631 NNLRNLDVRIPL

-666 PALRRLLYD
+666 PALRRLLFD
-675 TGVKPGD
+675 TGIKPGD
-682 FDGLTGDVQ
+682 FDGIGGDVQ
-691 LLKSVEMVD
+691 LLRSVEMID

-724 LFSDQPYA
+724 LFADQPYA
-732 QHNGLGA
+732 QHTGLGA
-739 SAFSFNIA
+739 SSFSFNIA
-747 GGRCEECQGEGM
+747 GGRCEECQGEGV

-778 GRRFRDEVLEVKYR
+778 GKRFRDEILEVKYR

-804 DDAIAFFGEE
+804 DDAIAFFGEDRKD
-814 SKKNATCRRIVERLQ
+814 STCKRIVERLK

-879 TGLHFHDISKLL
+879 TGLHFHDINKLL

-897 IQRGHTIVVVEH
+897 IERGHTIVIVEH
-909 NMDIIKC
+909 NMDVIKC
-916 ADWIVDLGPE
+916 SDWVVDLGPE
-926 AGTAGGRVV
+926 AGTGGGRVV
-935 FEGTPRELEKC
+935 FEGTPRNLEQC
-946 TESHTGKFLRMRAKI
+946 PASYTGKYLRLRTKL
-961 MKNEK
+961 

>member
-263 SYGGGICEIVTG
+263 SYGGGICEIVTD

-292 ERPSEHLFSFNNPLG
+292 ECPSEHLFSFNNPLG

>member
-124 NTRNPRSTV
+124 NTRNPRSPV

-263 SYGGGICEIVTG
+263 SYGGGICEIVTD

>member
-1 MRMVLGAFYHQK
+1 MA
-13 VHNGECETLGKAD
+13 
-26 WNICNMKEH
+26 H
-35 ENSIYIKGARVHNLR
+35 EKSIYIKGARVHNLK
-50 NIEVEIPHNKLVVVT
+50 NIEVEIPHEKLVVVT

-102 INKPDVDIITGIAPA
+102 ISKPDVDIITGIAPA

-133 GTTTEIYDYLKLLF
+133 GTTTEIYDYLKLLY
-147 ARAGHTFSPVSGQE
+147 ARIGHTFSPVSGQE
-161 VRCFSVDDV
+161 VRCYSVDDV
-170 AARILAR
+170 AAYIQQQ
-177 DGQRVVIGAP
+177 GEGGRVVIAAP
-187 LVLGEG
+187 LTLGRG

-204 SEGLM
+204 SDGLM
-209 RVYTGG
+209 RVWTKG
-215 EVRLIED
+215 ETRLIED
-222 VLPGIGP
+222 ILPQV
-229 DTRADEIRIVVD
+229 DEKTRAEEILVVIDRARIAAD
-241 RMRVATD
+241 DDT
-248 EDSQTRIRDSVARAF
+248 QTRMRDSVARAF
-263 SYGGGICEIVTG
+263 SYGEGICTVITDKG
-275 EGVREFSS
+275 ATEFSS
-283 RFEADGIEF
+283 RFEADGIQF
-292 ERPSEHLFSFNNPLG
+292 EHPSEHLFSFNNPLG

-342 RGETMRKWKQQ
+342 RGETMRKWKEQ
-353 LVENASKFGFPIHTP
+353 LVENAYKFDFPIHTP
-368 FHELTPEQKRLLW
+368 FHELTQEQKRLLW

-391 EFFEYIDSERR
+391 DFFAYIDSERR

-414 GKTACPECGG
+414 GKTTCPECGG
-424 SRLRKEALYVRVG
+424 SRLRREALYVKVG
-437 GKTIADLVAMP
+437 GKTVADLVVMP
-448 VDSLI
+448 VDELI
-453 AFFAGLELDEH
+453 AFFAGLELDGH
-464 DTKTASRILVEI
+464 DTKTAARILVEI

-532 HPRDTNRLIGVL
+532 HPRDTNRLIKVL
-544 KQLRDLGNTVIVVE
+544 QQLRDLGNTVIVVE

-567 DWIVDIGPKAG
+567 DYIVDIGPKAG

-583 VVFSGTLPQLLKSKK
+583 VVFSGTLPQLLKSRK
-598 SLTADYLTGRREIA
+598 SLTADYLTGRRAIA
-612 VPATARGW
+612 PPATERGW
-620 SNSITVKGARE
+620 SNSILIQGARE
-631 NNLRNVDVRIPL
+631 NNLRNIDVRIPL

-666 PALRRLLYD
+666 PALRRLLFD

-682 FDGLTGDVQ
+682 FDGIGGDVQ
-691 LLKSVEMVD
+691 LLRSVEMID

-724 LFSDQPYA
+724 LFADQPYA
-732 QHNGLGA
+732 QHTGLGA
-739 SAFSFNIA
+739 SSFSFNIA
-747 GGRCEECQGEGM
+747 GGRCEECQGEGV

-778 GRRFRDEVLEVKYR
+778 GKRFRDEILEVKYR

-804 DDAIAFFGEE
+804 DDAIAFFGED
-814 SKKNATCRRIVERLQ
+814 KKDPTCKRIVERLK

-879 TGLHFHDISKLL
+879 TGLHFHDINKLL

-897 IQRGHTIVVVEH
+897 IERGHTIVIVEH
-909 NMDIIKC
+909 NMDVIKC
-916 ADWIVDLGPE
+916 ADWVVDLGPE
-926 AGTAGGRVV
+926 AGTGGGGVV
-935 FEGTPRELEKC
+935 FEGTPRALEQCPK
-946 TESHTGKFLRMRAKI
+946 SYTGKFLSLRTKL
-961 MKNEK
+961 

>member
-1 MRMVLGAFYHQK
+1 MA
-13 VHNGECETLGKAD
+13 
-26 WNICNMKEH
+26 H
-35 ENSIYIKGARVHNLR
+35 EKSIYIKGARVHNLK
-50 NIEVEIPHNKLVVVT
+50 NIEVEIPHEKLVVVT

-102 INKPDVDIITGIAPA
+102 ISKPDVDIITGIAPA

-133 GTTTEIYDYLKLLF
+133 GTTTEIYDYLKLLY
-147 ARAGHTFSPVSGQE
+147 ARIGHTFSPVSGQE
-161 VRCFSVDDV
+161 VRCYSVDDV
-170 AARILAR
+170 AAYIQQQ
-177 DGQRVVIGAP
+177 GEGGRVVIAAP
-187 LVLGEG
+187 LTLGRG

-204 SEGLM
+204 SDGLM
-209 RVYTGG
+209 RVWTKG
-215 EVRLIED
+215 ETRLIED
-222 VLPGIGP
+222 ILPQV
-229 DTRADEIRIVVD
+229 DEKTRAEEILVVIDRARIAAD
-241 RMRVATD
+241 DDT
-248 EDSQTRIRDSVARAF
+248 QTRMRDSVARAF
-263 SYGGGICEIVTG
+263 SYGEGICTVITDKG
-275 EGVREFSS
+275 ATEFSS
-283 RFEADGIEF
+283 RFEADGIQF
-292 ERPSEHLFSFNNPLG
+292 EHPSEHLFSFNNPLG

-342 RGETMRKWKQQ
+342 RGETMRKWKEQ
-353 LVENASKFGFPIHTP
+353 LVENAYKFDFPIHTP
-368 FHELTPEQKRLLW
+368 FHELTQEQKRLLW

-391 EFFEYIDSERR
+391 DFFAYIDSERR

-414 GKTACPECGG
+414 GKTTCPECGG
-424 SRLRKEALYVRVG
+424 SRLRREALYVKVG
-437 GKTIADLVAMP
+437 GKTVADLVVMP
-448 VDSLI
+448 VDELI
-453 AFFAGLELDEH
+453 AFFAGLELDGH
-464 DTKTASRILVEI
+464 DTKTAARILVEI

-532 HPRDTNRLIGVL
+532 HPRDTNRLIKVL
-544 KQLRDLGNTVIVVE
+544 QQLRDLGNTVIVVE

-567 DWIVDIGPKAG
+567 DYIVDIGPKAG

-583 VVFSGTLPQLLKSKK
+583 VVFSGTLPQLLKSRK
-598 SLTADYLTGRREIA
+598 SLTADYLTGRRAIA
-612 VPATARGW
+612 PPATERGW
-620 SNSITVKGARE
+620 SNSILIQGARE
-631 NNLRNVDVRIPL
+631 NNLRNIDVRIPL

-666 PALRRLLYD
+666 PALRRLLFD

-682 FDGLTGDVQ
+682 FDGIGGDVQ
-691 LLKSVEMVD
+691 LLRSVEMID

-724 LFSDQPYA
+724 LFADQPYA
-732 QHNGLGA
+732 QHTGLGA
-739 SAFSFNIA
+739 SSFSFNIA
-747 GGRCEECQGEGM
+747 GGRCEECQGEGV

-778 GRRFRDEVLEVKYR
+778 GKRFRDEILEVKYR

-804 DDAIAFFGEE
+804 DDAIAFFGEN
-814 SKKNATCRRIVERLQ
+814 KKDPTCKRIVERLK

-879 TGLHFHDISKLL
+879 TGLHFHDINKLL

-897 IQRGHTIVVVEH
+897 IERGHTIVIVEH
-909 NMDIIKC
+909 NMAVIKC
-916 ADWIVDLGPE
+916 ADWVVDLGPE
-926 AGTAGGRVV
+926 AGTGGGRVV
-935 FEGTPRELEKC
+935 FEGTPRNLEQC
-946 TESHTGKFLRMRAKI
+946 PASYTGKYLRLRTKL
-961 MKNEK
+961 

>member
-1 MRMVLGAFYHQK
+1 MA
-13 VHNGECETLGKAD
+13 
-26 WNICNMKEH
+26 H
-35 ENSIYIKGARVHNLR
+35 EKSIYIKGARVHNLK
-50 NIEVEIPHNKLVVVT
+50 NIEVEIPHEKLVVVT

-102 INKPDVDIITGIAPA
+102 ISKPDVDIITGIAPA

-133 GTTTEIYDYLKLLF
+133 GTTTEIYDYLKLLY
-147 ARAGHTFSPVSGQE
+147 ARIGHTFSPVSGQE
-161 VRCFSVDDV
+161 VRCYSVDDV
-170 AARILAR
+170 AAYIQQQ
-177 DGQRVVIGAP
+177 GEGGRVVIAAP
-187 LVLGEG
+187 LTLGRG

-204 SEGLM
+204 SDGLM
-209 RVYTGG
+209 RVWTKG
-215 EVRLIED
+215 ETRLIED
-222 VLPGIGP
+222 ILPQV
-229 DTRADEIRIVVD
+229 DEKTRAEDILVVIDRARIAAD
-241 RMRVATD
+241 DDT
-248 EDSQTRIRDSVARAF
+248 QTRMRDSVARAF
-263 SYGGGICEIVTG
+263 SYGEGICTVITDKG
-275 EGVREFSS
+275 ATEFSS
-283 RFEADGIEF
+283 RFEADGIQF
-292 ERPSEHLFSFNNPLG
+292 EHPSEHLFSFNNPLG

-342 RGETMRKWKQQ
+342 RGETMRKWKEQ
-353 LVENASKFGFPIHTP
+353 LVENAYKFDFPIHTP
-368 FHELTPEQKRLLW
+368 FHELTQEQKRLLW

-391 EFFEYIDSERR
+391 DFFAYIDSERR

-414 GKTACPECGG
+414 GKTTCPECGG
-424 SRLRKEALYVRVG
+424 SRLRREALYVKVG
-437 GKTIADLVAMP
+437 GKTVADLVVMP
-448 VDSLI
+448 VDELI
-453 AFFAGLELDEH
+453 AFFAGLELDGH
-464 DTKTASRILVEI
+464 DTKTAARILVEI

-532 HPRDTNRLIGVL
+532 HPRDTNRLIKVL
-544 KQLRDLGNTVIVVE
+544 QQLRDLGNTVIVVE

-567 DWIVDIGPKAG
+567 DYIVDIGPKAG

-583 VVFSGTLPQLLKSKK
+583 VVFSGTLPQLLKSMK
-598 SLTADYLTGRREIA
+598 SLTADYLTGRRAIA
-612 VPATARGW
+612 PPATERGW
-620 SNSITVKGARE
+620 SNSILIEGARE
-631 NNLRNVDVRIPL
+631 NNLRNIDVRIPL

-666 PALRRLLYD
+666 PALRRLLFD

-682 FDGLTGDVQ
+682 FDGIGGDVQ
-691 LLKSVEMVD
+691 LLRSVEMID

-724 LFSDQPYA
+724 LFADQPYA
-732 QHNGLGA
+732 QHTGLGA
-739 SAFSFNIA
+739 SSFSFNIA
-747 GGRCEECQGEGM
+747 GGRCEECQGEGV

-778 GRRFRDEVLEVKYR
+778 GKRFRDEILEVKYR

-804 DDAIAFFGEE
+804 DDAIAFFGEDRKD
-814 SKKNATCRRIVERLQ
+814 STCKRIVERLK

-879 TGLHFHDISKLL
+879 TGLHFHDINKLL

-897 IQRGHTIVVVEH
+897 IERGHTIVIVEH
-909 NMDIIKC
+909 NMDVIKC
-916 ADWIVDLGPE
+916 ADWVVDLGPE
-926 AGTAGGRVV
+926 AGTGGGRVV
-935 FEGTPRELEKC
+935 FEGTPRNLEQC
-946 TESHTGKFLRMRAKI
+946 PASYTGKYLRLRTKL
-961 MKNEK
+961 